1 MKKLL
6 SIMLVSL
13 AIITQAHTRGAG
25 SAFAAGLGG
34 AMFGVTAANALTN
47 NNRESGYSRREMRQM
62 EKENDKLNRMV
73 EKQSDTIEELK
84 GEIKELK
91 AEINQLLKK
100 I

>member
-6 SIMLVSL
+6 AIMFISL
-13 AIITQAHTRGAG
+13 AVTTQTHTRGAG

-34 AMFGVTAANALTN
+34 AMLGTTLASAATN
-47 NNRESGYSRREMRQM
+47 NNHRSGYSRREIRRM
-62 EKENDKLNRMV
+62 EKENDQLNRMV

-84 GEIKELK
+84 GEIKELE